1 MHSQN
6 QRFLKIQMKQKK
18 EADAFKSREEAKFKS
33 DWDYTAPAES
43 LEHILRVND
52 FQKNLLVAESPSVM
66 KSSFLKQ
73 SLRESFLDDPQPVLT
88 MEKSAVMT
96 SKLAA
101 TYEYSFTPCTY
112 INGKFL

>member
-6 QRFLKIQMKQKK
+6 QRFLNIQMKQKK

-52 FQKNLLVAESPSVM
+52 FQKNLV
-66 KSSFLKQ
+66 KQ
-73 SLRESFLDDPQPVLT
+73 DNNHRLE
-88 MEKSAVMT
+88 
-96 SKLAA
+96 AA
-101 TYEYSFTPCTY
+101 D
-112 INGKFL
+112 NRKKFLA